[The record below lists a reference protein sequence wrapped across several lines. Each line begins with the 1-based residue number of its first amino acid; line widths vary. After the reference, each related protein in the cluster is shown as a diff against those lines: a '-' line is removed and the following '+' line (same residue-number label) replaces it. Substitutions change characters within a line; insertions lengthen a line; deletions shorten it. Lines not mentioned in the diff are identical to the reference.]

1 MSSWMQYEATKF
13 AYEEQKR
20 QHREL
25 ARHAVPGRAG
35 LARRLAAWSGA
46 LLLGYG
52 QRLMSYG
59 RRGGVAALRKSEMS
73 QRLEKYRLN

>member
-25 ARHAVPGRAG
+25 AGRPAPARAG

-52 QRLMSYG
+52 QRLVSYG
-59 RRGGVAALRKSEMS
+59 RRGVAFQPKELPR
-73 QRLEKYRLN
+73 QIEKYRLN